1 MNYHQK
7 VTQIQFPSQQPPE
20 KKDSADIY
28 VTPLLLFQETPHT
41 HRHDRYIE
49 KIMKNPAT
57 ATKAGA
63 GGGVN
68 PNPNPIGPIGPTI
81 PSTGTKFVIP
91 GLNFEITSDQSLGL
105 FFSKKRSRGVFC
117 LKHFKTRCLVLL
129 LLLLFFSIEIIECF
143 QKQSLN

>member
-49 KIMKNPAT
+49 KIMKSPPAQ
-57 ATKAGA
+57 GA
-63 GGGVN
+63 KFKRLYL
-68 PNPNPIGPIGPTI
+68 
-81 PSTGTKFVIP
+81 SRGTKQKEAAIQVGKTQRMEGFEP
-91 GLNFEITSDQSLGL
+91 LSFKALWDRKNGNFDS
-105 FFSKKRSRGVFC
+105 RSTANTTVF
-117 LKHFKTRCLVLL
+117 LL
-129 LLLLFFSIEIIECF
+129 LDIE
-143 QKQSLN
+143 N